1 MEKDEPVLDV
11 KNISK
16 KRGKTPILKDVNF
29 SIEKGE
35 ICGFVGRNGAGK
47 TTLMKIITS
56 MLFPDE
62 GKIIICGK
70 NLKTEREEA
79 LENIGAVVETP
90 EMYVYLTGRQNLN
103 YMASMLKDVTEDD
116 IEEAIRYSNLGDKI
130 DEKVKK
136 YSLGMKQ
143 RLGLAQALIGDISLL
158 ILDEPTNG
166 LDPLGVVELEN
177 TINTLVKE
185 KGVSVFISSHI
196 LSEIENICTKV
207 VFIDNGK
214 IVNIQKMDEEP
225 QVNNIKNMFI
235 KTDLPEKAAESVKSI
250 PDIELSKVEKNGVS
264 VLVNTDIYDI
274 TKILVTLHNEG
285 VNVEGFSEVKEKLE
299 DKFIKIMG
307 IIIMTKYIWQEL
319 KRVLIKKKISLII
332 ILIVTIVFGGIN
344 ILKQKTLEEQL
355 EQAKIILNDQIKFKE
370 DEKAINDTKQEI
382 SYIEKTLS
390 SIKNYDKSKIDE
402 KILKLRK
409 GK

>member
-1 MEKDEPVLDV
+1 MEDNEPVLDV

-29 SIEKGE
+29 SIGEGE

-56 MLFPDE
+56 MLFPNE
-62 GKIIICGK
+62 GEIIICGK

-79 LENIGAVVETP
+79 LKNIGAVIETP
-90 EMYVYLTGRQNLN
+90 EMYGYLTGRQNLN
-103 YMASMLKDVTEDD
+103 YIASMLKDVTKDE
-116 IEEAIRYSNLGDKI
+116 IEEAIRYSNLGNKI

-143 RLGLAQALIGDISLL
+143 RLGLAQALIGDVSLL

-166 LDPLGVVELEN
+166 LDPLGVVELKN
-177 TINTLVKE
+177 TINTLAKE

-196 LSEIENICTKV
+196 LSEIESICTKV

-214 IVNIQKMDEEP
+214 IINIQKMDEEP
-225 QVNNIKNMFI
+225 QINNTKNMFI
-235 KTDLPEKAAESVKSI
+235 STDLPEKAAEIIKSI
-250 PDIELSKVEKNGVS
+250 PDIELLKVEKNGVS
-264 VLVNTDIYDI
+264 VLVNTDICDI
-274 TKILVTLHNEG
+274 TKILIALHNEG

-307 IIIMTKYIWQEL
+307 DNN
-319 KRVLIKKKISLII
+319 
-332 ILIVTIVFGGIN
+332 G
-344 ILKQKTLEEQL
+344 
-355 EQAKIILNDQIKFKE
+355 
-370 DEKAINDTKQEI
+370 
-382 SYIEKTLS
+382 
-390 SIKNYDKSKIDE
+390 
-402 KILKLRK
+402 
-409 GK
+409 

>member
-1 MEKDEPVLDV
+1 MEENEPVLDV

-29 SIEKGE
+29 SIGEGE

-62 GKIIICGK
+62 GEIIICGK

-79 LENIGAVVETP
+79 LKNIGAVIETP
-90 EMYVYLTGRQNLN
+90 EMYGYLTGRQNLN
-103 YMASMLKDVTEDD
+103 YIASMLKDVTKDE
-116 IEEAIRYSNLGDKI
+116 IEEAIRYSNLGNKI

-143 RLGLAQALIGDISLL
+143 RLGLAQALIGDVSLL

-166 LDPLGVVELEN
+166 LDPLGVVELKN
-177 TINTLVKE
+177 TINTLAKE

-196 LSEIENICTKV
+196 LSEIESICTKV

-214 IVNIQKMDEEP
+214 IINIQKMDEES
-225 QVNNIKNMFI
+225 QINNTKNMFI
-235 KTDLPEKAAESVKSI
+235 NTDLPEKAAEIIKSI
-250 PDIELSKVEKNGVS
+250 PDIELLKVEKNGVS
-264 VLVNTDIYDI
+264 VLVNTDICDI
-274 TKILVTLHNEG
+274 TKILIALHNEG

-299 DKFIKIMG
+299 DKFIKIVG
-307 IIIMTKYIWQEL
+307 D
-319 KRVLIKKKISLII
+319 
-332 ILIVTIVFGGIN
+332 N
-344 ILKQKTLEEQL
+344 N
-355 EQAKIILNDQIKFKE
+355 ND
-370 DEKAINDTKQEI
+370 
-382 SYIEKTLS
+382 
-390 SIKNYDKSKIDE
+390 
-402 KILKLRK
+402 
-409 GK
+409 

>member
-1 MEKDEPVLDV
+1 MEKNEPVLDV

-29 SIEKGE
+29 SIGEGE

-62 GKIIICGK
+62 GEIIICGK

-79 LENIGAVVETP
+79 LKNIGAVIETP
-90 EMYVYLTGRQNLN
+90 EMYGYLTGRQNLN
-103 YMASMLKDVTEDD
+103 YMASMLKDVTKDD

-207 VFIDNGK
+207 VFIDNGE
-214 IVNIQKMDEEP
+214 IINIQKMDEES
-225 QVNNIKNMFI
+225 QVNNTKNMFI
-235 KTDLPEKAAESVKSI
+235 NTDLPEKAAEIIKSI
-250 PDIELSKVEKNGVS
+250 PDIELLKVEKNGVS
-264 VLVNTDIYDI
+264 VLVNTDICDI
-274 TKILVTLHNEG
+274 TKILIALHSEG

-299 DKFIKIMG
+299 DKFIKIVG
-307 IIIMTKYIWQEL
+307 D
-319 KRVLIKKKISLII
+319 
-332 ILIVTIVFGGIN
+332 N
-344 ILKQKTLEEQL
+344 N
-355 EQAKIILNDQIKFKE
+355 ND
-370 DEKAINDTKQEI
+370 
-382 SYIEKTLS
+382 
-390 SIKNYDKSKIDE
+390 
-402 KILKLRK
+402 
-409 GK
+409 

>member
-1 MEKDEPVLDV
+1 MENSELVLDV

-16 KRGKTPILKDVNF
+16 KRGKTSILKDVNF
-29 SIEKGE
+29 SIGKGE

-56 MLFPDE
+56 MLFPNE
-62 GKIIICGK
+62 GEIIICGK

-79 LENIGAVVETP
+79 LKNIGAVIETP
-90 EMYVYLTGRQNLN
+90 EMYGYLTGRQNLN
-103 YMASMLKDVTEDD
+103 YIASMLKNVTKDE

-143 RLGLAQALIGDISLL
+143 RLGLAQALIGDVSLL

-207 VFIDNGK
+207 VFIDNGE
-214 IVNIQKMDEEP
+214 IINIQKMDEES

-235 KTDLPEKAAESVKSI
+235 NTNLPEKAAEIIKSI
-250 PDIELSKVEKNGVS
+250 RDIELLKVEKNGVS
-264 VLVNTDIYDI
+264 VLVNTDICDI
-274 TKILVTLHNEG
+274 TKILIALHNEG

-299 DKFIKIMG
+299 DKFIKIVG
-307 IIIMTKYIWQEL
+307 D
-319 KRVLIKKKISLII
+319 
-332 ILIVTIVFGGIN
+332 N
-344 ILKQKTLEEQL
+344 N
-355 EQAKIILNDQIKFKE
+355 ND
-370 DEKAINDTKQEI
+370 
-382 SYIEKTLS
+382 
-390 SIKNYDKSKIDE
+390 
-402 KILKLRK
+402 
-409 GK
+409 

>member
-1 MEKDEPVLDV
+1 MEDNEPVLDV

-29 SIEKGE
+29 SIGEGE

-56 MLFPDE
+56 MLFPNE
-62 GKIIICGK
+62 GEIIICGK

-79 LENIGAVVETP
+79 LKNIGAVIETP
-90 EMYVYLTGRQNLN
+90 EMYGYLTGRQNLN
-103 YMASMLKDVTEDD
+103 YIASMLKDVTKDE
-116 IEEAIRYSNLGDKI
+116 IEEAIRYSNLGNKI

-136 YSLGMKQ
+136 YSLGMNQ
-143 RLGLAQALIGDISLL
+143 RLGLAQALIGDVSLL

-166 LDPLGVVELEN
+166 LDPLGVVELKN

-196 LSEIENICTKV
+196 LSEIESICTKV

-214 IVNIQKMDEEP
+214 IINIEKMDEEP

-235 KTDLPEKAAESVKSI
+235 NTDLPEKAAEIIKSI
-250 PDIELSKVEKNGVS
+250 PDIELLKVEKNGVS
-264 VLVNTDIYDI
+264 VLVNTDICDI
-274 TKILVTLHNEG
+274 TKILIALHNEG

-299 DKFIKIMG
+299 DKFIKIV
-307 IIIMTKYIWQEL
+307 ED
-319 KRVLIKKKISLII
+319 
-332 ILIVTIVFGGIN
+332 N
-344 ILKQKTLEEQL
+344 N
-355 EQAKIILNDQIKFKE
+355 ND
-370 DEKAINDTKQEI
+370 
-382 SYIEKTLS
+382 
-390 SIKNYDKSKIDE
+390 
-402 KILKLRK
+402 
-409 GK
+409 

>member
-1 MEKDEPVLDV
+1 MEDNEPVLDV

-29 SIEKGE
+29 SIGEGE

-56 MLFPDE
+56 MLFPNE
-62 GKIIICGK
+62 GEIIICGK

-79 LENIGAVVETP
+79 LKNIGAVIETP
-90 EMYVYLTGRQNLN
+90 EMYGYLTGRQNLN
-103 YMASMLKDVTEDD
+103 YIASMLKDVTKDE
-116 IEEAIRYSNLGDKI
+116 IEEAIRYSNLGNKI

-143 RLGLAQALIGDISLL
+143 RLGLAQALIGDVSLL

-166 LDPLGVVELEN
+166 LDPLGVVELKN
-177 TINTLVKE
+177 TINTLAKE

-196 LSEIENICTKV
+196 LSEIESICTKV

-214 IVNIQKMDEEP
+214 IINIQKMDEEP
-225 QVNNIKNMFI
+225 QINNTKNMFI
-235 KTDLPEKAAESVKSI
+235 STDLPEKAAEIIKSI
-250 PDIELSKVEKNGVS
+250 PDIELLKVEKNGVS
-264 VLVNTDIYDI
+264 VLVNTDICDI
-274 TKILVTLHNEG
+274 TKILIALHNEG

-307 IIIMTKYIWQEL
+307 D
-319 KRVLIKKKISLII
+319 
-332 ILIVTIVFGGIN
+332 N
-344 ILKQKTLEEQL
+344 N
-355 EQAKIILNDQIKFKE
+355 ND
-370 DEKAINDTKQEI
+370 
-382 SYIEKTLS
+382 
-390 SIKNYDKSKIDE
+390 
-402 KILKLRK
+402 
-409 GK
+409 

>member
-307 IIIMTKYIWQEL
+307 D
-319 KRVLIKKKISLII
+319 
-332 ILIVTIVFGGIN
+332 N
-344 ILKQKTLEEQL
+344 N
-355 EQAKIILNDQIKFKE
+355 ND
-370 DEKAINDTKQEI
+370 
-382 SYIEKTLS
+382 
-390 SIKNYDKSKIDE
+390 
-402 KILKLRK
+402 
-409 GK
+409 

>member
-1 MEKDEPVLDV
+1 MEENEPVLDV

-29 SIEKGE
+29 SIGEGE

-62 GKIIICGK
+62 GEIIICGK

-79 LENIGAVVETP
+79 LKNIGAVIETP
-90 EMYVYLTGRQNLN
+90 EMYGYLTGRQNLN
-103 YMASMLKDVTEDD
+103 YIASMLKDVTKDE
-116 IEEAIRYSNLGDKI
+116 IEEAIRYSNLGNKI

-143 RLGLAQALIGDISLL
+143 RLGLAQALIGDVSLL

-166 LDPLGVVELEN
+166 LDPLGVVELKN
-177 TINTLVKE
+177 TINTLAKE

-196 LSEIENICTKV
+196 LSEIESICTKV

-214 IVNIQKMDEEP
+214 IINIQKMDEES
-225 QVNNIKNMFI
+225 QINNTKNMFI
-235 KTDLPEKAAESVKSI
+235 NTDLPEKAAEIIKSI
-250 PDIELSKVEKNGVS
+250 PDIELLKVEKNGVS
-264 VLVNTDIYDI
+264 VLVNTDICDI
-274 TKILVTLHNEG
+274 TKILIALHNEG

-299 DKFIKIMG
+299 DKFIKIV
-307 IIIMTKYIWQEL
+307 ED
-319 KRVLIKKKISLII
+319 
-332 ILIVTIVFGGIN
+332 N
-344 ILKQKTLEEQL
+344 N
-355 EQAKIILNDQIKFKE
+355 ND
-370 DEKAINDTKQEI
+370 
-382 SYIEKTLS
+382 
-390 SIKNYDKSKIDE
+390 
-402 KILKLRK
+402 
-409 GK
+409 

>member
-1 MEKDEPVLDV
+1 MEENEPVLYV

-29 SIEKGE
+29 SIGEGE

-56 MLFPDE
+56 MLFPNE
-62 GKIIICGK
+62 GEIIICGK

-79 LENIGAVVETP
+79 LKNIGAVIETP
-90 EMYVYLTGRQNLN
+90 EMYGYLTGRQNLN
-103 YMASMLKDVTEDD
+103 YIASMLKDVTKDE
-116 IEEAIRYSNLGDKI
+116 IEEAIRYSNLGNKI

-143 RLGLAQALIGDISLL
+143 RLGLAQALIGDVSLL

-196 LSEIENICTKV
+196 LSEIENTCTKV
-207 VFIDNGK
+207 VFIDNGE
-214 IVNIQKMDEEP
+214 IINIQKMDEES

-235 KTDLPEKAAESVKSI
+235 NTNLPEKAAEIIKSI
-250 PDIELSKVEKNGVS
+250 PDIELLKVEKNGVS
-264 VLVNTDIYDI
+264 VLVNTDICDI
-274 TKILVTLHNEG
+274 TKILIALHNEG

-299 DKFIKIMG
+299 DKFIKIVG
-307 IIIMTKYIWQEL
+307 D
-319 KRVLIKKKISLII
+319 
-332 ILIVTIVFGGIN
+332 N
-344 ILKQKTLEEQL
+344 N
-355 EQAKIILNDQIKFKE
+355 ND
-370 DEKAINDTKQEI
+370 
-382 SYIEKTLS
+382 
-390 SIKNYDKSKIDE
+390 
-402 KILKLRK
+402 
-409 GK
+409 

>member
-1 MEKDEPVLDV
+1 MAKSELVLDV

-29 SIEKGE
+29 SIGEGE

-62 GKIIICGK
+62 GEIIICGK

-79 LENIGAVVETP
+79 LENIGAVIETP
-90 EMYVYLTGRQNLN
+90 EMYGYLTGRQNLN

-116 IEEAIRYSNLGDKI
+116 IEGAIRYSNLGDKI

-214 IVNIQKMDEEP
+214 IINIQKMDEEP
-225 QVNNIKNMFI
+225 QVNNVKNMFI
-235 KTDLPEKAAESVKSI
+235 KTDLPEKSAEIIKSI
-250 PDIELSKVEKNGVS
+250 PDIELLNVEKNGVS
-264 VLVNTDIYDI
+264 VLVKTDICDI
-274 TKILVTLHNEG
+274 TKILIILHNEG

-307 IIIMTKYIWQEL
+307 D
-319 KRVLIKKKISLII
+319 
-332 ILIVTIVFGGIN
+332 N
-344 ILKQKTLEEQL
+344 N
-355 EQAKIILNDQIKFKE
+355 ND
-370 DEKAINDTKQEI
+370 
-382 SYIEKTLS
+382 
-390 SIKNYDKSKIDE
+390 
-402 KILKLRK
+402 
-409 GK
+409 

>member
-1 MEKDEPVLDV
+1 MEDNEPVLDV

-29 SIEKGE
+29 SIGKGE
-35 ICGFVGRNGAGK
+35 ICGFVGRNGTGK

-62 GKIIICGK
+62 GEIIICGR

-79 LENIGAVVETP
+79 LKNIGAVIETP
-90 EMYVYLTGRQNLN
+90 EMYGYLTGRQNLN
-103 YMASMLKDVTEDD
+103 YIASMLKDVTKDE

-143 RLGLAQALIGDISLL
+143 RLGLAQALIGDVSLL

-166 LDPLGVVELEN
+166 LDPLGVVELKN
-177 TINTLVKE
+177 TINTLAKE

-196 LSEIENICTKV
+196 LSEIESICTKV

-214 IVNIQKMDEEP
+214 IINIEKMNEEP
-225 QVNNIKNMFI
+225 QINNTKNMFI
-235 KTDLPEKAAESVKSI
+235 NTDLPEKAAEIIKSI
-250 PDIELSKVEKNGVS
+250 PDIELLKVEKNGVS
-264 VLVNTDIYDI
+264 VLVNTDICDI
-274 TKILVTLHNEG
+274 TKILIALHNEG

-299 DKFIKIMG
+299 DKFIKIVG
-307 IIIMTKYIWQEL
+307 D
-319 KRVLIKKKISLII
+319 
-332 ILIVTIVFGGIN
+332 N
-344 ILKQKTLEEQL
+344 N
-355 EQAKIILNDQIKFKE
+355 ND
-370 DEKAINDTKQEI
+370 
-382 SYIEKTLS
+382 
-390 SIKNYDKSKIDE
+390 
-402 KILKLRK
+402 
-409 GK
+409 

>member
-1 MEKDEPVLDV
+1 MVKGQLILDV

-29 SIEKGE
+29 SIGKGE

-62 GKIIICGK
+62 GEIIICGR
-70 NLKTEREEA
+70 NLKSEREEA
-79 LENIGAVVETP
+79 LENIGAVIETP
-90 EMYVYLTGRQNLN
+90 EMYGYLTGRQNLN
-103 YMASMLKDVTEDD
+103 YIASMLKDVTKDE
-116 IEEAIRYSNLGDKI
+116 IEEAIRYSNLGNKI

-166 LDPLGVVELEN
+166 LDPLGVVELKN

-207 VFIDNGK
+207 LFIDYGK
-214 IVNIQKMDEEP
+214 IINIQKMNEEP
-225 QVNNIKNMFI
+225 KIHNIKNMFI
-235 KTDLPEKAAESVKSI
+235 KTELPEKASEIIKSI
-250 PDIELSKVEKNGVS
+250 PDIELLKVEKNGVS
-264 VLVNTDIYDI
+264 VLVNTDICDI
-274 TKILVTLHNEG
+274 TKILISLHNEG
-285 VNVEGFSEVKEKLE
+285 ISVEGFSEIKEKLE

-307 IIIMTKYIWQEL
+307 D
-319 KRVLIKKKISLII
+319 
-332 ILIVTIVFGGIN
+332 N
-344 ILKQKTLEEQL
+344 N
-355 EQAKIILNDQIKFKE
+355 ND
-370 DEKAINDTKQEI
+370 
-382 SYIEKTLS
+382 
-390 SIKNYDKSKIDE
+390 
-402 KILKLRK
+402 
-409 GK
+409 

>member
-1 MEKDEPVLDV
+1 MEKNEPVLDV

-29 SIEKGE
+29 SIGEGE

-62 GKIIICGK
+62 GEIIICGK

-79 LENIGAVVETP
+79 LKNIGAVIETP
-90 EMYVYLTGRQNLN
+90 EMYGYLTGRQNLN
-103 YMASMLKDVTEDD
+103 YMASMLKDVTKDD

-207 VFIDNGK
+207 VFIDNGE
-214 IVNIQKMDEEP
+214 IINIQKMDEES
-225 QVNNIKNMFI
+225 QVNNTKNMFI
-235 KTDLPEKAAESVKSI
+235 NTDLPEKAAEIIKSI
-250 PDIELSKVEKNGVS
+250 PDIELLKVEKNGVS
-264 VLVNTDIYDI
+264 VLVNTDICDI
-274 TKILVTLHNEG
+274 TKILIALHNEG

-299 DKFIKIMG
+299 DKFIKIVG
-307 IIIMTKYIWQEL
+307 D
-319 KRVLIKKKISLII
+319 
-332 ILIVTIVFGGIN
+332 N
-344 ILKQKTLEEQL
+344 
-355 EQAKIILNDQIKFKE
+355 N
-370 DEKAINDTKQEI
+370 
-382 SYIEKTLS
+382 
-390 SIKNYDKSKIDE
+390 
-402 KILKLRK
+402 
-409 GK
+409 

>member
-1 MEKDEPVLDV
+1 MLQLLDMGGWCIMETTQLVLDV

-16 KRGKTPILKDVNF
+16 KRGKTPILSNVNF
-29 SIEKGE
+29 SIGKGE
-35 ICGFVGRNGAGK
+35 VCGFVGRNGAGK

-62 GKIIICGK
+62 GEIIICGN

-79 LENIGAVVETP
+79 LKNIGAVIETP
-90 EMYVYLTGRQNLN
+90 EMYGYLTGRQNLN
-103 YMASMLKDVTEDD
+103 YIASMLKDVTKDE
-116 IEEAIRYSNLGDKI
+116 IEEAISYSNLGNKI

-143 RLGLAQALIGDISLL
+143 RLGLAQALIGNISLL

-166 LDPLGVVELEN
+166 LDPLGVVELKN

-214 IVNIQKMDEEP
+214 IINIQNINEEP
-225 QVNNIKNMFI
+225 KINNIKNIFI
-235 KTDLPEKAAESVKSI
+235 KTKLPKKASEIVKSI
-250 PDIELSKVEKNGVS
+250 PNIELLKVEKNGAS
-264 VLVNTDIYDI
+264 VLVDTDICDI
-274 TKILVTLHNEG
+274 INILVILHNKG
-285 VNVEGFSEVKEKLE
+285 VDIEGFYEIKENLE

-307 IIIMTKYIWQEL
+307 D
-319 KRVLIKKKISLII
+319 
-332 ILIVTIVFGGIN
+332 N
-344 ILKQKTLEEQL
+344 N
-355 EQAKIILNDQIKFKE
+355 ND
-370 DEKAINDTKQEI
+370 
-382 SYIEKTLS
+382 
-390 SIKNYDKSKIDE
+390 
-402 KILKLRK
+402 
-409 GK
+409 

>member
-1 MEKDEPVLDV
+1 MEDNEPVLDV

-29 SIEKGE
+29 SIGEGE

-56 MLFPDE
+56 MLFPNE
-62 GKIIICGK
+62 GEIIICGK

-79 LENIGAVVETP
+79 LKNIGAVIETP
-90 EMYVYLTGRQNLN
+90 EMYGYLTGRQNLN
-103 YMASMLKDVTEDD
+103 YIASMLKDVTKDE
-116 IEEAIRYSNLGDKI
+116 IEEAIRYSNLGNKI

-143 RLGLAQALIGDISLL
+143 RLGLAQALIGDVSLL

-166 LDPLGVVELEN
+166 LDPLGVVELQN
-177 TINTLVKE
+177 TINTLAKE

-196 LSEIENICTKV
+196 LSEIESICTKV

-214 IVNIQKMDEEP
+214 IINIQKMDEEP
-225 QVNNIKNMFI
+225 QINNTKNMFI
-235 KTDLPEKAAESVKSI
+235 STDLPEKAAEIIKSI
-250 PDIELSKVEKNGVS
+250 PDIELLKVEKNGVS
-264 VLVNTDIYDI
+264 VLVNTDICDI
-274 TKILVTLHNEG
+274 TKILIALHNEG

-307 IIIMTKYIWQEL
+307 DNN
-319 KRVLIKKKISLII
+319 
-332 ILIVTIVFGGIN
+332 G
-344 ILKQKTLEEQL
+344 
-355 EQAKIILNDQIKFKE
+355 
-370 DEKAINDTKQEI
+370 
-382 SYIEKTLS
+382 
-390 SIKNYDKSKIDE
+390 
-402 KILKLRK
+402 
-409 GK
+409 

>member
-1 MEKDEPVLDV
+1 MAKSELVLDV

-29 SIEKGE
+29 SIRKGE

-90 EMYVYLTGRQNLN
+90 EMYGYLTGRQNLN

-214 IVNIQKMDEEP
+214 IINIQKMDEEP

-307 IIIMTKYIWQEL
+307 D
-319 KRVLIKKKISLII
+319 
-332 ILIVTIVFGGIN
+332 N
-344 ILKQKTLEEQL
+344 N
-355 EQAKIILNDQIKFKE
+355 ND
-370 DEKAINDTKQEI
+370 
-382 SYIEKTLS
+382 
-390 SIKNYDKSKIDE
+390 
-402 KILKLRK
+402 
-409 GK
+409 

>member
-1 MEKDEPVLDV
+1 MEENEPVLYV

-29 SIEKGE
+29 SIGEGE

-56 MLFPDE
+56 MLFPNE
-62 GKIIICGK
+62 GEIIICGK

-79 LENIGAVVETP
+79 LKNIGAVIETP
-90 EMYVYLTGRQNLN
+90 EMYGYLTGRQNLN
-103 YMASMLKDVTEDD
+103 YIASMLKDVTKDE
-116 IEEAIRYSNLGDKI
+116 IEEAIRYSNLGNKI

-143 RLGLAQALIGDISLL
+143 RLGLAQALIGDVSLL

-166 LDPLGVVELEN
+166 LDPLRVVELEN

-196 LSEIENICTKV
+196 LSEIENTCTKV
-207 VFIDNGK
+207 VFIDNGE
-214 IVNIQKMDEEP
+214 IINIQKMDEES

-235 KTDLPEKAAESVKSI
+235 NTNLPEKAAEIIKSI
-250 PDIELSKVEKNGVS
+250 PDIELLKVEKNGVS
-264 VLVNTDIYDI
+264 VLVNTDICDI
-274 TKILVTLHNEG
+274 TKILIALHNEG

-299 DKFIKIMG
+299 DKFIKIVG
-307 IIIMTKYIWQEL
+307 D
-319 KRVLIKKKISLII
+319 
-332 ILIVTIVFGGIN
+332 N
-344 ILKQKTLEEQL
+344 N
-355 EQAKIILNDQIKFKE
+355 ND
-370 DEKAINDTKQEI
+370 
-382 SYIEKTLS
+382 
-390 SIKNYDKSKIDE
+390 
-402 KILKLRK
+402 
-409 GK
+409 

>member
-1 MEKDEPVLDV
+1 MENGGLVLDV

-29 SIEKGE
+29 SIGKGE

-56 MLFPDE
+56 MLFPNE
-62 GKIIICGK
+62 GEIIICGK

-79 LENIGAVVETP
+79 LKNIGAVIETP
-90 EMYVYLTGRQNLN
+90 EMYGYLTGRQNLN
-103 YMASMLKDVTEDD
+103 YIASMLKNVTKDE

-143 RLGLAQALIGDISLL
+143 RLGLAQALIGDVSLL

-207 VFIDNGK
+207 VFIDNGE
-214 IVNIQKMDEEP
+214 IINIQKMDEES

-235 KTDLPEKAAESVKSI
+235 NTNLPEKAAEIIKSI
-250 PDIELSKVEKNGVS
+250 PDIELLKVEKNGVS
-264 VLVNTDIYDI
+264 VLVNTDICDI
-274 TKILVTLHNEG
+274 TKILIALHNEG

-299 DKFIKIMG
+299 DKFIKIVG
-307 IIIMTKYIWQEL
+307 D
-319 KRVLIKKKISLII
+319 
-332 ILIVTIVFGGIN
+332 N
-344 ILKQKTLEEQL
+344 N
-355 EQAKIILNDQIKFKE
+355 ND
-370 DEKAINDTKQEI
+370 
-382 SYIEKTLS
+382 
-390 SIKNYDKSKIDE
+390 
-402 KILKLRK
+402 
-409 GK
+409 